1 LGFLVTR
8 KNPRKNALNVIQKG
22 PINAINVKN
31 TGARAK
37 NVFFN
42 VIIFLFWVDIIL
54 FLILAI
60 GIILHYIG

>member
-1 LGFLVTR
+1 LGFPITR
-8 KNPRKNALNVIQKG
+8 KRSPENALVVTPKD
-22 PINAINVKN
+22 PINTANVKN
-31 TGARAK
+31 RVVRAE

>member
-1 LGFLVTR
+1 M
-8 KNPRKNALNVIQKG
+8 QKG
-22 PINAINVKN
+22 PTNAINASATVNKVE
-31 TGARAK
+31 

-60 GIILHYIG
+60 GTILHYIG